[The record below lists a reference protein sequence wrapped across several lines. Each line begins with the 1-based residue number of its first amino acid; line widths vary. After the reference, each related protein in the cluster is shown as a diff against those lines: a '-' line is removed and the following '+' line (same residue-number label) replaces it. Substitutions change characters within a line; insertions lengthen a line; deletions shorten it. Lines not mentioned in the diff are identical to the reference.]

1 MMRLSFKPLF
11 AALALA
17 VPGLALAA
25 QPSTVRFDGHD
36 MPMTETVQTLHTA
49 AGPAQVKTWT
59 WQSPHGHARVVIQ
72 QTEGQLPP
80 ALALQQLRAVEMPLL
95 QAQQAM
101 ARMTALMNAQWQA
114 AFGPLS
120 TLPVMLPQPSWV
132 PQLVLPATV
141 VIVPPPAA
149 TVQHPAPH
157 PTAPGLQV

>member
-1 MMRLSFKPLF
+1 MRLSFKPLI

-25 QPSTVRFDGHD
+25 QPLAVRVDGHD
-36 MPMTETVQTLHTA
+36 MPMSETVQTVHTA
-49 AGPAQVKTWT
+49 AGPAQIRTWT

-101 ARMTALMNAQWQA
+101 ARMTALMNAQLQA

-120 TLPVMLPQPSWV
+120 TLPVMLPQPLWA
-132 PQLVLPATV
+132 PQSVLPATV
-141 VIVPPPAA
+141 IIVPAPALP
-149 TVQHPAPH
+149 TQHPTPPH
-157 PTAPGLQV
+157 PATPGLQV